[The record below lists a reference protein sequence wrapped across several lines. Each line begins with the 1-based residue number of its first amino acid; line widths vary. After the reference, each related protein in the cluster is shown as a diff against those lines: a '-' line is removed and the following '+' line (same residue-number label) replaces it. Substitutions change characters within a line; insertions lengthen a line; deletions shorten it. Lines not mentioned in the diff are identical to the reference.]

1 MSTEKSLVRVEIER
15 QVIEALEAAGRPM
28 TARELMSDVDAAED
42 TVALVRVLCHM
53 RDAGQIKNGPEV
65 QPGMPGGMTGKGAR
79 AVASYR
85 LTPLNLAADRE
96 AERPESAPITDSETL
111 AMIAEIEADLGS
123 AEIPPPQYSPES
135 VAFRHGRVDRLD
147 KIMTLLE
154 GHDELM
160 MLYADQQLEGD
171 PIWSLMKAQ
180 RTAKMSLL

>member
-53 RDAGQIKNGPEV
+53 RDAGQIENGPEV

-96 AERPESAPITDSETL
+96 ADRSAPAPITESETL
-111 AMIAEIEADLGS
+111 ALIAAIEADVDVS
-123 AEIPPPQYSPES
+123 AGAPETLS
-135 VAFRHGRVDRLD
+135 GARLMEQ
-147 KIMTLLE
+147 IMTLLE